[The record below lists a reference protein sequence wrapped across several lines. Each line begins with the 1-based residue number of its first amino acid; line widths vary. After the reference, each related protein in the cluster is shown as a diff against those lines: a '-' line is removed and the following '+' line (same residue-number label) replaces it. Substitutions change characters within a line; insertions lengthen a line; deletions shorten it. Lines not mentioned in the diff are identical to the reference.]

1 LTVGDDRARR
11 EDSGS
16 DLYWRAV
23 RPNPPLYVTVAVAFV
38 LFIIG
43 LAGTLVPIP
52 AIADLLAI
60 VRIDLTRT
68 VAYICLAL
76 APTVLIVGSLVRG
89 L

>member
-1 LTVGDDRARR
+1 VN
-11 EDSGS
+11 
-16 DLYWRAV
+16 
-23 RPNPPLYVTVAVAFV
+23 PNPPRYITLAVAVI

-52 AIADLLAI
+52 AVADLLQI

-68 VAYICLAL
+68 VAWICLAL
-76 APTVLIVGSLVRG
+76 APTLLILGSLIKG

>member
-1 LTVGDDRARR
+1 VN
-11 EDSGS
+11 
-16 DLYWRAV
+16 
-23 RPNPPLYVTVAVAFV
+23 PNPPRYVTVAIAVI

-52 AIADLLAI
+52 AVADLLAI

-68 VAYICLAL
+68 VAWICLAL
-76 APTVLIVGSLVRG
+76 APTLLILGSLVKG

>member
-1 LTVGDDRARR
+1 MN
-11 EDSGS
+11 
-16 DLYWRAV
+16 
-23 RPNPPLYVTVAVAFV
+23 PNPPRYITLAIAVI

-52 AIADLLAI
+52 AVADLLQI

-68 VAYICLAL
+68 VAWICLAL
-76 APTVLIVGSLVRG
+76 APTLLILGSLVKG

>member
-1 LTVGDDRARR
+1 VN
-11 EDSGS
+11 
-16 DLYWRAV
+16 
-23 RPNPPLYVTVAVAFV
+23 PNPPRYVTLAIAVI

-52 AIADLLAI
+52 AVADLLAI

-68 VAYICLAL
+68 VAWICLAL
-76 APTVLIVGSLVRG
+76 APTLLILGSLVKG

>member
-1 LTVGDDRARR
+1 MN
-11 EDSGS
+11 
-16 DLYWRAV
+16 
-23 RPNPPLYVTVAVAFV
+23 PNPPRYVTVAIAVI

-52 AIADLLAI
+52 AVADLLQI

-68 VAYICLAL
+68 VAWICLAL
-76 APTVLIVGSLVRG
+76 APTLLIVGSLVKG

>member
-1 LTVGDDRARR
+1 MK
-11 EDSGS
+11 
-16 DLYWRAV
+16 
-23 RPNPPLYVTVAVAFV
+23 PNPPRYITVAIAAV

-52 AIADLLAI
+52 AIADLLEI

-68 VAYICLAL
+68 VAWICLAL
-76 APTVLIVGSLVRG
+76 APTLLIIGSLVRG

>member
-1 LTVGDDRARR
+1 VK
-11 EDSGS
+11 
-16 DLYWRAV
+16 
-23 RPNPPLYVTVAVAFV
+23 PNPPTYVTVAVATI

-43 LAGTLVPIP
+43 LAGTLVPLP
-52 AIADLLAI
+52 FVADLLEI

-76 APTVLIVGSLVRG
+76 APTLLIIGSLVKG